1 MAKIV
6 LYYFASIA
14 LFVVIFF
21 LVKKIGS
28 IFDGFMSKLDKRY
41 KDVLRE
47 TNKQNNGQ
55 SQWQKFAG
63 KQYSNS
69 HQNGEKSDGQR
80 SGSQQSGWNQQHSGE
95 NIKKPEPEKKKDTL
109 PECFVAL
116 GFTKMPK
123 SPEDVKTRYKK
134 LAKIYHPDG
143 GGSEEEFQRID
154 KAFHDAK
161 KIMKF

>member
-1 MAKIV
+1 MARLV

-28 IFDGFMSKLDKRY
+28 VFDGFMSKLDKRY
-41 KDVLRE
+41 QDILRE
-47 TNKQNNGQ
+47 TNRQSKSQ
-55 SQWQKFAG
+55 SQWQQFAG
-63 KQYSNS
+63 KQQSSGHQYGSNQRNGEQRS
-69 HQNGEKSDGQR
+69 NGEK
-80 SGSQQSGWNQQHSGE
+80 QHSGE
-95 NIKKPEPEKKKDTL
+95 NIKKPEPEKKKDIL
-109 PECFVAL
+109 PECFVVL

-123 SPEDVKTRYKK
+123 SPDDVKTRYKK